1 MLTNAGPRLHF
12 DLPHLH
18 PNFNFFHL
26 FLATFLRYVHMYIVM
41 QILIIDLCRLIWVYT
56 VNDVMFNIWVSFTKN
71 PQEGAPFVPGP
82 PGYCTARSL

>member
-1 MLTNAGPRLHF
+1 
-12 DLPHLH
+12 
-18 PNFNFFHL
+18 
-26 FLATFLRYVHMYIVM
+26 MYIVM